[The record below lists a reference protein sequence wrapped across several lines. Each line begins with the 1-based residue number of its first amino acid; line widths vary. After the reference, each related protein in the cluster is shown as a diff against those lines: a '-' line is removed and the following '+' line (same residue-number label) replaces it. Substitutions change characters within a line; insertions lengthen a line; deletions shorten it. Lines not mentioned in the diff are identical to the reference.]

1 MTTAPYKCSSAA
13 FYAVARTGWASYQ
26 QQHSHFAAFRGY
38 YDAAFGNAALAAIDA
53 AEHLPDIQA
62 RYANTEVYRT
72 ELKQL
77 ANDCL
82 AHWQRLKR
90 YASSSFPPAALKA
103 RLQEAGA
110 LRNRKARNHNWE
122 ELRMMNVSAT
132 QFIATHQAALL
143 AGNNM
148 PPIFEAK
155 YTTANAAFA
164 AKLEQFIRSEQQ
176 AIVETKL
183 KITANNAVYHSLINM
198 FKDGQEI
205 FRGQDAIRRQFVFN
219 KVLALIVQNHPSP
232 QNNTASETISPEAAP
247 LQ

>member
-13 FYAVARTGWASYQ
+13 LYAIARTGWAAYQ
-26 QQHSHFAAFRGY
+26 QQLSHFAAYRGY
-38 YDAAFGNAALAAIDA
+38 YNAAFAHAALAAINS
-53 AEHLPDIQA
+53 AEQLPDVQA

-72 ELKQL
+72 QLKEL
-77 ANDCL
+77 ANNCL
-82 AHWQRLKR
+82 AHWQSLKR

-103 RLQEAGA
+103 RLEEAGA
-110 LRNRKARNHNWE
+110 LRYRKARNYNWE
-122 ELRMMNVSAT
+122 EIRMMNISAT

-148 PPIFEAK
+148 PPIFETK

-164 AKLEQFIRSEQQ
+164 AKLELFIRSEQQ

-183 KITANNAVYHSLINM
+183 KNQANNAVYHSLINM

-205 FRGQDAIRRQFVFN
+205 FRGQEAIRRQFVFD
-219 KVLALIVQNHPSP
+219 KVLALIAQQHQSP
-232 QNNTASETISPEAAP
+232 QNNTASETHSPEAASP
-247 LQ
+247 Q